1 MKYLKH
7 FAFLSFLVGV
17 AFAETFS
24 FKGTGTVFYEP
35 EYVLL
40 SEKVPVGTEDRAASI
55 GVDNAWKKYVA
66 SFSSDRKNA
75 SSLIA
80 SELNDSKES
89 FILDKK
95 ITATSINKDAK
106 KFTAAVRIE
115 VDDSAVERFILEKT
129 KKGNEKSYGEAMTW
143 LFVTRGQASIKN
155 YDDRVVKIN
164 SSKSGNSNSES
175 QTYQESET
183 SIRASEEIS
192 KSRFNKQEKGGS
204 TTKKSSEITR
214 KILSSKEIDASMR
227 QALINAG
234 YEGYMYGQI
243 AAEPECG
250 AKRTI
255 EQIRNE
261 FGASIDISSDTQRDI
276 TRTARRCEMKYTA
289 IGTLD
294 VMPAKSQGRKMIV
307 DVSVTAQVF
316 DTSGR
321 FARNIASVG
330 PVVFGGEGP
339 SEEVARFNALKKA
352 GQSAAS
358 TIINQLRAR

>member
-35 EYVLL
+35 EYILL

-89 FILDKK
+89 
-95 ITATSINKDAK
+95 
-106 KFTAAVRIE
+106 
-115 VDDSAVERFILEKT
+115 FILEKT

-261 FGASIDISSDTQRDI
+261 FGASVDISSDTQRDI